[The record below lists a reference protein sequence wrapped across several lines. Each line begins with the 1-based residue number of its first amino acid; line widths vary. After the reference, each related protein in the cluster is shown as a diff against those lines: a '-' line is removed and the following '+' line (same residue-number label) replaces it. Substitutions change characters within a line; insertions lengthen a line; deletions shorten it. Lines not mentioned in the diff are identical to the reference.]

1 MSREDGIPRVS
12 VEGSQSAVPMSM
24 DLTPDAWRRI
34 KTIAADALERPAG
47 ERGSFVAAQ
56 CGGDEPL
63 TSEVL
68 SIVRASELAHTY
80 LEAPAGLTMGGA
92 ASPGT
97 RIGRWHL
104 VRPLGEGGMASVYLA
119 ERTDSGF
126 SHRAALKVV
135 RGGFADVLLRQ
146 RFDDERRIL
155 ASLEHQNIARFI
167 DGGATAGGV
176 PYVALEYVEGVRID
190 EFCETRGLGLRERL
204 TLFRHVCAAVEYAH
218 RRLVVHRDIKP
229 SNILI
234 AADGTP
240 KLLDF
245 GIAKLID
252 PASPR
257 ERTHTLLRVATPE
270 SASPEQLRG
279 EPVTTATDIYSLGVL
294 LYRLVTGGSPY
305 RGALT
310 TELELVRAVCEE
322 TPIPPSRLMAGTSGS
337 APTTRLRWRRSDDL
351 DHIVL
356 KALRKEPDRRYG
368 TVEQFSDDVRRY
380 IEGRPVEA
388 APDSRTYRTRK
399 FLSRHRAA
407 VAASTVLLVAV
418 ATGVSATAWQA
429 RIAQR
434 ERARAQAQ
442 FDSVRSLANAVLGEV
457 YDAVVKLP
465 GSGPAQTVVLAHAT
479 RYLDELVPQAADDF
493 ALRTELANG
502 YIRLAQI
509 QGLPG
514 MPNLGDRASA
524 RHNYEKA
531 AALLEPIVGR
541 AADPSIRFRLAET
554 YARLGA
560 LTDDADAKM
569 ARFRAGLDLVADPPA
584 NARFLATVQ
593 ALWAETGEAHRSAGR
608 LDDAVHAAREAA
620 AAAHAAYALAPQELS
635 ASRNLSLALKT
646 TGSILE
652 RQRSFEAALVEFG
665 KARDLDLERI
675 RRQPA
680 RGLWKLDLSFS
691 YGSIAT
697 TYASMGEIAKAVEIY
712 RDALELRG
720 QALEADPADDFASQA
735 LARGYGRMAQLLVD
749 VPDTTGVLHYLQLQL
764 ELLRRRVDAHPDRQH
779 LWHEYGLGAFA
790 AVRLAAEVLESPQV
804 RPSPGARRQVLA
816 MLDDLRSRRAQWAS
830 TNSGYLVEDD
840 AALAVLAERVHRL
853 Q

>member
-1 MSREDGIPRVS
+1 MPLE
-12 VEGSQSAVPMSM
+12 
-24 DLTPDAWRRI
+24 LTPATWRRI
-34 KTIAADALERPAG
+34 KTIAGDALERPVA
-47 ERGSFVAAQ
+47 ERESFVTAE
-56 CGGDEPL
+56 CSGDEAL
-63 TSEVL
+63 RSEVL
-68 SIVRASELAHTY
+68 SIVGASELAQTY
-80 LEAPAGLTMGGA
+80 LETPAGLTSGGA
-92 ASPGT
+92 AAPGM
-97 RIGRWHL
+97 RIGPWRL
-104 VRPLGEGGMASVYLA
+104 LQPLGEGGMASVHLA
-119 ERTDSGF
+119 ERIDSGF
-126 SHRAALKVV
+126 IQRAALKVV

-167 DGGATAGGV
+167 DGGATPEGV

-190 EFCETRGLGLRERL
+190 EFCETRGLGLRDRL
-204 TLFRHVCAAVEYAH
+204 ALFRQVCTAVEYAH

-234 AADGTP
+234 ASDGTP

-252 PASPR
+252 PESAR

-279 EPVTTATDIYSLGVL
+279 EAVTTATDIYSLGVL
-294 LYRLVTGGSPY
+294 LYRLITGVSPY
-305 RGALT
+305 RRALT
-310 TELELVRAVCEE
+310 TEFELVRAVCEE
-322 TPIPPSRLMAGTSGS
+322 MPIPPSRLMAGTAGS
-337 APTTRLRWRRSDDL
+337 AATTRLRWRRTDDL

-356 KALRKEPDRRYG
+356 KALRKEPERRYG
-368 TVEQFSDDVRRY
+368 TVEQFSDDLRRY
-380 IEGRPVEA
+380 SEGRPVQA
-388 APDSRTYRTRK
+388 APDSRAYRARK

-407 VAASTVLLVAV
+407 VAAATVLVVAV

-429 RIAQR
+429 RIAKR

-457 YDAVVKLP
+457 YDAIVKLP

-509 QGLPG
+509 QGAPG

-531 AALLEPIVGR
+531 ATLLEPMVGR

-560 LTDDADAKM
+560 LTDDVDGKM
-569 ARFRAGLDLVADPPA
+569 ARFRAGLRLADNPPA
-584 NARFLATVQ
+584 DAKFLAIVQ
-593 ALWAETGEAHRSAGR
+593 ALWAETGEVHRSAGR
-608 LDDAVHAAREAA
+608 LDDAVHSAREAA
-620 AAAHAAYALAPQELS
+620 AAAHAAYALAPGELS

-652 RQRSFEAALVEFG
+652 RQGSFDAALVEYG
-665 KARDLDLERI
+665 KARDLDLERV

-680 RGLWKLDLSFS
+680 RGLWKIDLSFS
-691 YGSIAT
+691 YGSIAG
-697 TYASMGEIAKAVEIY
+697 TYAAKGELGKAVEIY
-712 RDALELRG
+712 RDAVDLRE
-720 QALEADPADDFASQA
+720 QALKADPADDFAAQT
-735 LARGYGRMAQLLVD
+735 LARGYGRMAQLLAK
-749 VPDTTGVLHYLQLQL
+749 VPDKDGVLRSLQLQL
-764 ELLRRRVDAHPDRQH
+764 GLLRRRVDAHPDRQH

-790 AVRLAAEVLESPQV
+790 AVRLAADVLESPRV
-804 RPSPGARRQVLA
+804 RPTDAARREVQG

-830 TNSGYLVEDD
+830 TNAGYLVEDD
-840 AALAVLAERVHRL
+840 AAVAALAERVHRL
-853 Q
+853 R